1 MNHDQLHAALFKR
14 FASAFESMEGN
25 PTMRAYEACG
35 LLALFMRELDIS
47 SFDVAMSTAVPG
59 IKITP
64 TVLFDIPAVIVR
76 DKRLD
81 DAIEHLRKS
90 VRPMGFVIGTEPGH
104 GSLSMAYLPYIAKP
118 ANAAKLEVPFWKTGW
133 FQATL
138 LITVATVAA
147 HLLAKSS
154 NT

>member
-1 MNHDQLHAALFKR
+1 MNHDQLQSALFKR
-14 FASAFESMEGN
+14 FSQAFETMEGN

-47 SFDVAMSTAVPG
+47 TFDVAMSTAVPG

-64 TVLFDIPAVIVR
+64 TVQFDIPTVIVR
-76 DKRLD
+76 DERLE
-81 DAIEHLRKS
+81 ASIAQLQKS
-90 VRPMGFVIGTEPGH
+90 VRHLGFVIGTEPGMAR
-104 GSLSMAYLPYIAKP
+104 LSMAYLPYVKKA

-133 FQATL
+133 FQATVV
-138 LITVATVAA
+138 ITVATAAA